1 MLNAHNNDSEEPLL
15 VSCPPSLT
23 IIKIIYFQIGLQDQ
37 QFLFAVETI
46 HCLIFKQVFS
56 SLWTSSMPQIDTA
69 NVP

>member
-23 IIKIIYFQIGLQDQ
+23 IIKIINFQIGLQDQ

-46 HCLIFKQVFS
+46 HCLIFFFF
-56 SLWTSSMPQIDTA
+56 IA
-69 NVP
+69 